1 MRKSTIILSLVLL
14 SGCVQ
19 ENTPAAN
26 TSYVST
32 AQYQNYN
39 CKQIAKEMQRISK
52 KLEAQPKGSDA
63 LGAVLGTAVT
73 AYGMSQGYGFYDEGT
88 DNTENNRLISLYD
101 ALEQLSIQKNC
112 N

>member
-19 ENTPAAN
+19 ETKQPAAN

-63 LGAVLGTAVT
+63 LGAVLGTAVS
-73 AYGMSQGYGFYDEGT
+73 Y
-88 DNTENNRLISLYD
+88 
-101 ALEQLSIQKNC
+101 
-112 N
+112 